1 MLSLKI
7 DDTNVDLPDDFSFT
21 MNLKS
26 PVFGDIGS
34 YSYPFKLP
42 NTPRNATLMGFRH
55 RVENTGDVYE
65 TNQGMFLW
73 NGLNLFQ
80 GTVKLKT
87 LSSKNYEG
95 YMTEGSGDFFY
106 QKKSM
111 SLQDID
117 FDLLTFASEPLKM
130 DWINDCVEKYY
141 PDRNIAFPMI
151 LNKTFFSEEPTDPA
165 LLYMNYYYYSS
176 MLYFTQ
182 DGNRTIIVPML
193 YLRYVLK
200 KLFEQLNYTFEDSF
214 FSMHPDYNKLAIF
227 NLVDANTTETGYFTY
242 DKLHLYY
249 NYHIPRMNLND
260 FISGLESFFNIRFFV
275 NNVTKVI
282 KIISVDS
289 IVKSLDS
296 IDFSKNVISLNTEL
310 EEEIIGFDL
319 KMTMESDD
327 EYWSAAK
334 TSQDAILSYI
344 KEPVQSLSDL
354 NPWPASENM
363 DIRYVK
369 DVNTYYRLYNKV
381 WVTSPFLSSI
391 VGFSQFIYKFNS
403 NTIESK
409 TSSLFDETNFPRN
422 CVIGN
427 AMTSWNKIGLKL
439 FFVDY
444 DETQPYFKKVVGR
457 NYTNE
462 HYLFFFGETGLF
474 NKHFKAYCDF
484 RMETK
489 LVKITRQMSF
499 IELKD
504 FDFSKKIMI
513 GGTKYLVKNLQV
525 TIKKDRIMPAL
536 LDCYTCN

>member
-1 MLSLKI
+1 
-7 DDTNVDLPDDFSFT
+7 
-21 MNLKS
+21 
-26 PVFGDIGS
+26 
-34 YSYPFKLP
+34 
-42 NTPRNATLMGFRH
+42 
-55 RVENTGDVYE
+55 
-65 TNQGMFLW
+65 
-73 NGLNLFQ
+73 
-80 GTVKLKT
+80 
-87 LSSKNYEG
+87 
-95 YMTEGSGDFFY
+95 
-106 QKKSM
+106 
-111 SLQDID
+111 
-117 FDLLTFASEPLKM
+117 
-130 DWINDCVEKYY
+130 
-141 PDRNIAFPMI
+141 
-151 LNKTFFSEEPTDPA
+151 
-165 LLYMNYYYYSS
+165 
-176 MLYFTQ
+176 
-182 DGNRTIIVPML
+182 ML

-200 KLFEQLNYTFEDSF
+200 KLFEQLDYSFEDSF
-214 FSMHPDYNKLAIF
+214 FSMHTDYNRLAIF

-249 NYHIPRMNLND
+249 NYHVPRINLND

-282 KIISVDS
+282 KLISVDS

-296 IDFSKNVISLNTEL
+296 IDFSKNVISLNTEI

-319 KMTMESDD
+319 KMTMESND

-354 NPWPASENM
+354 KPWPASENM
-363 DIRYVK
+363 DIRFVK
-369 DVNTYYRLYNKV
+369 DVNSFYILYNKV
-381 WVTSPFLSSI
+381 WGTTPFLESI
-391 VGFSQFIYKFNS
+391 VGYSQFIYKYNS

-409 TSSLFDETNFPRN
+409 ASSLFNETDLPRN

-427 AMTSWNKIGLKL
+427 AMSSWRELGLKL
-439 FFVDY
+439 FFIDY
-444 DETQPYFKKVVGR
+444 DETNQYSKKVVGR
-457 NYTNE
+457 NYTND

-499 IELKD
+499 IELKN

-536 LDCYTCN
+536 MECYVCN